1 MLRQSQEGGTS
12 QVFVLN
18 RSLGNL
24 TEAVKGL
31 PTPRGG
37 CQRGAPSMDLF
48 DNKEGYIYVLTARLP
63 RSAGGYKISVPRS
76 RDRINVVS
84 SRPVMASIA
93 REFRPPYALRCAH

>member
-48 DNKEGYIYVLTARLP
+48 DNKEGYIYVLTARPP
-63 RSAGGYKISVPRS
+63 RSYRRRWLQNFGPALAGP
-76 RDRINVVS
+76 N
-84 SRPVMASIA
+84 
-93 REFRPPYALRCAH
+93 